1 MLPLRTVVVEVTE
14 RCNNACQHC
23 YNYWRTDGRR
33 DSERQLTRA
42 ELRALIV
49 RVQRDV
55 PLEQVALSGGEP
67 LVRHDVE
74 DVVGDFEALG
84 LHTVVITN
92 GTLLT
97 TRRVHRFPPGTAFE
111 ITLFSVDEHVH
122 NALAGRPVLACVLEN
137 IVRLRRQGH
146 RFVLACVLTQRNV
159 YDVARTIALGVALG
173 AEGVLLNRVNLS
185 RRLLVRAPHLVPT
198 AAQLRAGL
206 RAASALATRYGIP
219 ITASVPIPPCVADP
233 RDYPGLHFGWCPR
246 GGPESYYTIGV
257 TGTIRPCNHA
267 SVVLGDLRRQ
277 GFADIVNSVQARRY
291 WGAVPRECRACR
303 HPLKTQCGGGCPAAA
318 DECYGDRHRR
328 DPFVALSLARPTGA
342 ASVGEPVAERY
353 ARIRRPQE

>member
-1 MLPLRTVVVEVTE
+1 MLPFRTVVVELTE

-23 YNYWRTDGRR
+23 YNYWRTDVSGGSARR
-33 DSERQLTRA
+33 LTRA
-42 ELRALIV
+42 ELRALIA

-67 LVRHDVE
+67 LLCRDLEGVAWDLE
-74 DVVGDFEALG
+74 ELG
-84 LHTVVITN
+84 LHPVVITN
-92 GTLLT
+92 GVLLT
-97 TRRVHRFPPGTAFE
+97 GRRLSLFPRGTTFE
-111 ITLFSVDEHVH
+111 ITLFSVDEGVH
-122 NALAGRPVLACVLEN
+122 NALAGRPVFARVLEN
-137 IVRLRRQGH
+137 LVRLRREGH
-146 RFVLACVLTQRNV
+146 RFVLACVLTRRNAH
-159 YDVARTIALGVALG
+159 DVTRTIRLGVALG

-185 RRLLVRAPHLVPT
+185 RRLFVRAPHLVPT

-206 RAASALATRYGIP
+206 RAASALAVRYGIP
-219 ITASVPIPPCVADP
+219 IAASVPIPPCVTDP

-246 GGPESYYTIGV
+246 GGPESYYTIGA
-257 TGTIRPCNHA
+257 TGAVRPCNHA

-291 WGAVPRECRACR
+291 WEAVPRECRACR

-328 DPFVALSLARPTGA
+328 DPFVALSLARLAPGC
-342 ASVGEPVAERY
+342 VVC
-353 ARIRRPQE
+353 